1 MTRSPVTWPRALRAL
16 AVACALVLVL
26 TFVAANFVLV
36 DVRLWGLSVETRLA
50 WAAVVPAALGFAAG
64 TLLARTRGA
73 ARGPGSTHASGVA
86 NGPDVTPPEPSPP
99 RP

>member
-1 MTRSPVTWPRALRAL
+1 MTWGRAVRALV
-16 AVACALVLVL
+16 VACGLLLVL

-36 DVRLWGLSVETRLA
+36 DLRLWGLSVQTRLA
-50 WAAVVPAALGFAAG
+50 WVAVVPAGVGFAAG
-64 TLLARTRGA
+64 RLFARTRGA
-73 ARGPGSTHASGVA
+73 ARGLGSTHASGFA